1 MTGLEI
7 VAGLATAA
15 AGAVSAA
22 GAMSAG
28 KAQANASVYE
38 AQVAQRN
45 AKIARNQAEV
55 DQEDQRREN
64 RRQMGAM
71 RAAYGSSGL
80 ELSGSPLDVL
90 ADTAIEQELD
100 VARIGYRGELRAIG
114 EHDKANQA
122 IAAASNAKKAGQIGA
137 LSAVVKT
144 GASLLSS
151 PTAKSSLVAS

>member
-1 MTGLEI
+1 
-7 VAGLATAA
+7 
-15 AGAVSAA
+15 
-22 GAMSAG
+22 MSAG
-28 KAQANASVYE
+28 QAQANASVYE

-45 AKIARNQAEV
+45 AKIARNQAET

-64 RRQMGAM
+64 RRQLGAM
-71 RAAYGSSGL
+71 RAAYGASGL

-114 EHDKANQA
+114 EKDKADLA
-122 IAAASNAKKAGQIGA
+122 LAAASNAKKAGSIGA
-137 LSAVVKT
+137 ITSVVKT

-151 PTAKSSLVAS
+151 PSAKSALVAS